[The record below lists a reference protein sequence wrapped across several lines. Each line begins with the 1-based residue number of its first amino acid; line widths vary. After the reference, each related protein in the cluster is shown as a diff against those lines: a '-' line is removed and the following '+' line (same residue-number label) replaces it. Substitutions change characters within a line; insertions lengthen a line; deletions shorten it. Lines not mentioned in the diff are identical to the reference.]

1 MICRTYAHNHRMRG
15 KAHTTRRANTDRLT
29 TKTIII
35 IMIIIIEEHLTL
47 IHRELIDAGTN
58 KKVLTLK
65 HKPPTPADRLLTP
78 MNKQLILTNKHPT
91 LLPKELM
98 NTDGQTVN
106 TEGLTADKITQRTRR
121 PNTYQYSPEKK
132 ESISTDGQ
140 TVNTGGQTANTDKK
154 KKNG

>member
-1 MICRTYAHNHRMRG
+1 
-15 KAHTTRRANTDRLT
+15 
-29 TKTIII
+29 
-35 IMIIIIEEHLTL
+35 
-47 IHRELIDAGTN
+47 
-58 KKVLTLK
+58 
-65 HKPPTPADRLLTP
+65 
-78 MNKQLILTNKHPT
+78 
-91 LLPKELM
+91 M

-154 KKNG
+154 TTANTDGQVNN